1 MGKNYKIDYITNFI
15 IRFDYNDIRE
25 GILEELQKIF
35 EEKYKFIINETKMVE
50 TGKIK
55 VDFEKKQSEIESEGM
70 KKEFL
75 IYNAERTERLKFSS
89 DFFIY
94 ETIKYTS
101 YDSIKNIIQDFIDI
115 INKNGKE
122 EVFNRIG
129 MRYINNIELP
139 YEKKEDIFDWKDYIN
154 EKIWNNSQF
163 INYDRVLQKITVQEF
178 KSINKDSNII
188 FRLQTGIP
196 NPNKPAEIIKK
207 NFLIDI
213 DGFTMNVEKMINAF
227 SKLQE
232 IHDELSNIF
241 DNCIES
247 KLINIMNGENIN
259 EQVE

>member
-1 MGKNYKIDYITNFI
+1 MGKSYKKDYITNFI
-15 IRFDYNDIRE
+15 IRFDYNDIKE
-25 GILEELQKIF
+25 EILEDLQKIF
-35 EEKYKFIINETKMVE
+35 ESKYKFIINETKMVE

-55 VDFEKKQSEIESEGM
+55 VDFEKKQSEIKSEGI
-70 KKEFL
+70 KKEFSL
-75 IYNAERTERLKFSS
+75 FNVERTERLKFSS
-89 DFFIY
+89 DMFIY
-94 ETIKYTS
+94 ETIKYTG
-101 YDSIKNIIQDFIDI
+101 YDSIKGIIKEFIDI

-122 EVFNRIG
+122 ELFNRMG

-139 YEKKEDIFDWKDYIN
+139 YEKKEEIFDWGDYIN
-154 EKIWNNSQF
+154 EKIWNNNQF
-163 INYDRVLQKITVQEF
+163 IDNSNLLQKITVQEF
-178 KSINKDSNII
+178 KSGNKDSNII

-241 DNCIES
+241 DNCIEE
-247 KLINIMNGENIN
+247 KLIKIMNGEDIN
-259 EQVE
+259 E